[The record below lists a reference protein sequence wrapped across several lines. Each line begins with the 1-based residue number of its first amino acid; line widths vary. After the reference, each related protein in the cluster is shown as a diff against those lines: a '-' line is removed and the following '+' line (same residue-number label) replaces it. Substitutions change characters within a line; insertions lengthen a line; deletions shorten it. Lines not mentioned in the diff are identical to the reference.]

1 MNRKKRSTAIGA
13 ALVILLLVFTVGKFQ
28 GDDRIWQGQLLRRPQ
43 GGVSKPEQPDLTEP
57 SVPAGPAVQGMV
69 FTAADGAKVSMQY
82 GDGCRYRPNVA
93 ALLQQPLFW
102 ALASEEPTVLII
114 HTHAS
119 ESYTP
124 VAGQNYVQTTQYRT
138 LDIQY
143 NMVALGDALAAMLE
157 KAGIAVIH
165 DRSLHDYPS
174 YNDSYTNAR
183 NAAYALLQQYPS
195 IQVVLDLHRDA
206 ILNANGTQFA
216 PVVEVNGK
224 SVAKLMLVVGTDGSG
239 MHHPNWQENLAAAIK
254 LQILLEKQA
263 PGITRPILL
272 RAQRFNHDLSTGAMI
287 VEIGAAGNTFQEA
300 MGAVEYLA
308 QALIGLMHGSTTADS
323 TS

>member
-28 GDDRIWQGQLLRRPQ
+28 GDDRIWQGSLLRRPQ
-43 GGVSKPEQPDLTEP
+43 GGVSKPEQPDLEEP

-93 ALLQQPLFW
+93 ALLQQPLLW
-102 ALASEEPTVLII
+102 TLDSEEPTVLII

-206 ILNANGTQFA
+206 YEDANGNQGAQTVFSNGTAIA
-216 PVVEVNGK
+216 P
-224 SVAKLMLVVGTDGSG
+224 LMFVVGTNYGG
-239 MHHPNWQENLAAAIK
+239 LEHPMWQENLALALK
-254 LQILLEKQA
+254 LQNRLEEFC
-263 PGITRPILL
+263 PGICRTLNL
-272 RAQRFNHDLSTGAMI
+272 RTQRYNQDLSTGALL
-287 VEIGAAGNTFQEA
+287 VEIGSSGNTRQEA
-300 MGAVEYLA
+300 LGAADLLAKAIIYLA
-308 QALIGLMHGSTTADS
+308 KGSR
-323 TS
+323 